1 MARVIVSKR
10 INAPVDEVWAS
21 WDDFANIYKFNPN
34 LAKSYLLGD
43 ESEPTRVGLRRQCDL
58 NDDKNWLREEI
69 IEYRPNERLII
80 DIYDSSMP
88 IKSMLATIEFEKISD
103 SRTRVR
109 FTSEFE
115 PKLGLLGKLML
126 PFMRRQ
132 FTSMLQ
138 ALLDANAEYVE
149 RGQVV
154 AAAA

>member
-10 INAPVDEVWAS
+10 INAPIDEVWAS

-34 LAKSYLLGD
+34 LTKSYLLGD
-43 ESEPTRVGLRRQCDL
+43 ENKATRVGSRRQCDL
-58 NDDKNWLREEI
+58 NDNKNWLREEI
-69 IEYRPNERLII
+69 IEYRPNERLKI

-88 IKSMLATIEFEKISD
+88 IKSMLATVEFEKISD
-103 SRTRVR
+103 NRTRIR

-126 PFMRRQ
+126 PLMRRQ

-154 AAAA
+154 AVAA